1 MEYHRRIYSADVDD
15 STAPAA
21 LEELARLIR
30 QASQELDR
38 AIATRLGESSVGRW
52 HVLTAVTSG
61 DGRSMSQLAE
71 ATLCTGASLTRLI
84 DAMIAD
90 NLVLRRVDDTDRRRV
105 LVFPT
110 RRGELAFAAMT
121 EALAS
126 SGLDRVAADRGKVT
140 RSLSALVDR
149 LHATEQAHT

>member
-1 MEYHRRIYSADVDD
+1 MDD

-38 AIATRLGESSVGRW
+38 AIATSLGESSVGRW
-52 HVLTAVTSG
+52 HVLTAVAAG

-110 RRGELAFAAMT
+110 RRGQLAFESMTAALG
-121 EALAS
+121 A
-126 SGLDRVAADRGKVT
+126 SGLDRLAADRGRLT
-140 RSLSALVDR
+140 RSLTALIDN
-149 LHATEQAHT
+149 LHATTSARV